1 MDAAAGVGPRGVGA
15 VRTEVSTAQGLK
27 QLTGDVG
34 IGLTSERTGL

>member
-1 MDAAAGVGPRGVGA
+1 MDGGAGVGHCGVRA
-15 VRTEVSTAQGLK
+15 VRTEVSTVQGLK